1 MLETFSSKIIF
12 LIIEVSPTIENLI
25 QVVISFCV
33 FTSGPVGA
41 NNTNPSN
48 VYNLFLG
55 TKLAVKN
62 NQNQKNRKGLN
73 IHVLS
78 FLICISKPA
87 KIQNRIIIS
96 GQALVEKQ
104 NYSSI
109 DIATQS
115 GGDGRAI
122 KFKTEIKIEIPNS
135 GVWKWSRQ

>member
-1 MLETFSSKIIF
+1 MTKYFSYRTQMLETFSSKIIF
-12 LIIEVSPTIENLI
+12 LIIEVSSTIENLI

-78 FLICISKPA
+78 FPICISKRT
-87 KIQNRIIIS
+87 KM
-96 GQALVEKQ
+96 
-104 NYSSI
+104 
-109 DIATQS
+109 
-115 GGDGRAI
+115 
-122 KFKTEIKIEIPNS
+122 
-135 GVWKWSRQ
+135 

>member
-1 MLETFSSKIIF
+1 MTKYFSYRTQMLETFSSKIIF
-12 LIIEVSPTIENLI
+12 LIIEVSSTIENLI

-33 FTSGPVGA
+33 FTSAPVGA

-96 GQALVEKQ
+96 GQALVK
-104 NYSSI
+104 NKTILALTLLLSL
-109 DIATQS
+109 
-115 GGDGRAI
+115 GGMVAPSNL
-122 KFKTEIKIEIPNS
+122 K
-135 GVWKWSRQ
+135 